1 MKTFSS
7 INSSYVFWVTGI
19 SGSGKT
25 RFSKILQKVL
35 NKHNATNIIIDGD
48 TIRKILK
55 KENSY
60 AKEDRLEIAYIY
72 SNLSLEMQR
81 QGINVICSTISLFHE
96 VQNYNR
102 KHIENYIEILVSR
115 PIKDIKNEDV
125 KKIYENK
132 NKIVGVDIIPEFPNN
147 PDFSVTNV
155 PIENIEIEAEKIVK
169 KVLDL

>member
-1 MKTFSS
+1 
-7 INSSYVFWVTGI
+7 
-19 SGSGKT
+19 
-25 RFSKILQKVL
+25 
-35 NKHNATNIIIDGD
+35 
-48 TIRKILK
+48 
-55 KENSY
+55 
-60 AKEDRLEIAYIY
+60 
-72 SNLSLEMQR
+72 MQR

-102 KHIENYIEILVSR
+102 KHIENYVEILVSR

-132 NKIVGVDIIPEFPNN
+132 NNIVGVDIIPEFPNN